1 MALSVTVLGCSGSY
15 PGPGQ
20 ACSGYLVRADGVNV
34 VLDLGP
40 GALANLQ
47 HHIGLH
53 EVDAVV
59 LSHSHPD
66 HWLDLSGLRTATKYA
81 LEREGL
87 AVYGTA
93 ENRKLAESIS
103 HGGLNPTIDW
113 HEIHDGD
120 ELAIGGLRLRFSET
134 EHYVETLAVRVDD
147 PRAGRSIA
155 YSADTGPGWALDRL
169 GRGIDLVLCEATFA
183 TDEEGEGVLHL
194 SARQAG
200 AMAASA
206 GARRLVLTHL
216 WPGGDP
222 RRYERIGSE
231 AFGEP
236 VELARTGARYEL

>member
-1 MALSVTVLGCSGSY
+1 VALSVTVLGCSGSY

-47 HHIGLH
+47 RHIGLH

-81 LEREGL
+81 LGREGL

-120 ELAIGGLRLRFSET
+120 RALR
-134 EHYVETLAVRVDD
+134 
-147 PRAGRSIA
+147 
-155 YSADTGPGWALDRL
+155 
-169 GRGIDLVLCEATFA
+169 
-183 TDEEGEGVLHL
+183 
-194 SARQAG
+194 
-200 AMAASA
+200 
-206 GARRLVLTHL
+206 
-216 WPGGDP
+216 GDP
-222 RRYERIGSE
+222 R
-231 AFGEP
+231 
-236 VELARTGARYEL
+236 GAGR